1 MKEHLT
7 LFENILKE
15 IQIWAKY
22 DFEDTVNT
30 TQNELPRN
38 EKTYAEFVED
48 LKAFNINLEELLYSF
63 YQVSYNNILNQK
75 ESERI
80 NHPIAV

>member
-22 DFEDTVNT
+22 DFEDTVNN